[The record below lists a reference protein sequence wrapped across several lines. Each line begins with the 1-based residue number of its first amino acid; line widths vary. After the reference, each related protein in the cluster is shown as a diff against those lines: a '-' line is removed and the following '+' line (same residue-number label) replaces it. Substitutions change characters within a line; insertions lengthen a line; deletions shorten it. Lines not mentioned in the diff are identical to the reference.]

1 MNKNL
6 AALAAAIGLVA
17 SGFATAAAGVV
28 ITETETM
35 VSGQPGVPPGQTR
48 QRTVMIEGDKQKMV
62 MDGGR
67 AMILDLGKGT
77 MQILDPAQKSYL
89 EMPFPSHGMMGQGI
103 GGPAMHASEFTK
115 TGKTRTIAGEKCEEY
130 NGTGKFPMGEFTMVS
145 CVSTKAPGAAE
156 FSKFQKVM
164 MTKLKES
171 QVPMPAGF
179 PDGIPLAQD
188 TTTTVNVMNMP
199 NLSPQAAEQLK
210 KQFANHPPI
219 VTKTEVTK
227 VEAQKIAASE
237 FEIPAG
243 YTKREMG
250 KGHPGG
256 MGGPMTGGMGGHPG
270 GMGGPSGA
278 PAAGAPPAAN
288 P

>member
-1 MNKNL
+1 MNKYL

-28 ITETETM
+28 VTETETM

-48 QRTVMIEGDKQKMV
+48 QRTMMIEGDKQKMI

-67 AMILDLGKGT
+67 SMIIDLDKGT
-77 MQILDPAQKSYL
+77 MQIIDPAQKNYL
-89 EMPFPSHGMMGQGI
+89 EMPFPSHMMGQAV

-115 TGKTRTIAGEKCEEY
+115 TGKTRTIAGSKCEEY
-130 NGTGKFPMGEFTMVS
+130 NGSGKFPMGEFTVVS

-156 FSKFQKVM
+156 FAKFQKTM
-164 MTKLKES
+164 MTNLKEN
-171 QVPMPAGF
+171 QLPMPANF

-188 TTTTVNVMNMP
+188 TTTTVKVMNMP

-243 YTKREMG
+243 YTKREMT
-250 KGHPGG
+250 GHQ
-256 MGGPMTGGMGGHPG
+256 GGMGGHPG
-270 GMGGPSGA
+270 GMGGPAMGGAGGSSGGA
-278 PAAGAPPAAN
+278 PAAGAPPTAN